1 LGELRLKD
9 FISIHDYSPEE
20 IKEILSLA
28 AELKEKQKRKEKHE
42 YLWGKSLAMIFEKPS
57 TRTRVSFEIGMWQLG
72 GLAINLDQEAIGLGT
87 RESIGDVART
97 LSRYA
102 DAILIRTFAHEKV
115 LELAKYAT
123 IPVINGLSDLLH
135 PCQALADVFTIF
147 EKKNVGAGYEPK
159 WFIPGFIPTRS
170 SGLHGVKV
178 AYIGDGNNVC
188 HSLMFAA
195 AKLGMNLVVATPAGY
210 EPKDEIVKLAF
221 ADAQKHGA
229 EITIINDPVIAAKDA
244 DVIYTDVW
252 ASMGQERE
260 KVKRIKKFK
269 SYQINKELVKLAKP
283 DFIFMH
289 CLPAHRGEE
298 VTDEVIDGPN
308 SVVFDQAENRL
319 HVQKAILVKLLGG
332 KNG

>member
-1 LGELRLKD
+1 MKD

-28 AELKEKQKRKEKHE
+28 ADLKAKQKRKEKHE

-57 TRTRVSFEIGMWQLG
+57 TRTRVSFEVGMWQLG

-135 PCQALADVFTIF
+135 PCQALADVFTIM
-147 EKKNVGAGYEPK
+147 EKKNVGAG
-159 WFIPGFIPTRS
+159 FIPARS
-170 SGLHGVKV
+170 SGLHGIKV

-195 AKLGMNLVVATPAGY
+195 AKLGMNLVIATPVGY

-221 ADAQKHGA
+221 ADAQKYGA
-229 EITIINDPVIAAKDA
+229 EITIINDPVIAVKDA
-244 DVIYTDVW
+244 DIIYTDVW

-260 KVKRIKKFK
+260 KGERIKKFK
-269 SYQINKELVKLAKP
+269 GYQINIELVKLAKP

-298 VTDEVIDGPN
+298 VTDEVIDSAN

-332 KNG
+332 ENG